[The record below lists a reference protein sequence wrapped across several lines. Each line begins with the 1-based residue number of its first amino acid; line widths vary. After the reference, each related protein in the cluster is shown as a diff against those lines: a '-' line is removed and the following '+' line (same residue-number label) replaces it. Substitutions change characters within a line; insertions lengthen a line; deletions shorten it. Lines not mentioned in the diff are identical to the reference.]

1 MFRGGFSS
9 VAKLQNVAFANR
21 FHQLIE
27 DLFCD
32 GGNIWDGNRLLAKD
46 LLKWSVIDWGGG
58 GFSCSAGHD

>member
-1 MFRGGFSS
+1 M
-9 VAKLQNVAFANR
+9 AFENR
-21 FHQLIE
+21 FYQSIE

-58 GFSCSAGHD
+58 EGVMQLQYRT